1 MRFQYCRVEP
11 PDKALS
17 RGSSPSTAVC
27 LADENPT
34 EQNGFWLGLVER
46 TRSAR
51 MAQAKGGSDLF
62 DTPATTNPI
71 DQLKVIGQPA
81 DRVDGPRKVSGKAP
95 YAYERHDM
103 VPDPAYGVILGS
115 AIAKGRIISIDSRDA
130 ESAPGVLAI
139 VTADNAGKL
148 GKASNHT
155 AHMLAGPRSEEHT
168 SELQSLMR
176 ISYAVF

>member
-1 MRFQYCRVEP
+1 MI
-11 PDKALS
+11 
-17 RGSSPSTAVC
+17 
-27 LADENPT
+27 
-34 EQNGFWLGLVER
+34 
-46 TRSAR
+46 
-51 MAQAKGGSDLF
+51 F
-62 DTPATTNPI
+62 DTSATTNPI

-139 VTADNAGKL
+139 VTADHAGKL
-148 GKASNHT
+148 GKASNPT
-155 AHMLAGPRSEEHT
+155 AHMLAGTTVEPYD
-168 SELQSLMR
+168 Q
-176 ISYAVF
+176 AVALVVAESFEQARAAAALIRVDYERKDGDRKRGVEGKSVVG

>member
-1 MRFQYCRVEP
+1 MI
-11 PDKALS
+11 
-17 RGSSPSTAVC
+17 
-27 LADENPT
+27 
-34 EQNGFWLGLVER
+34 
-46 TRSAR
+46 
-51 MAQAKGGSDLF
+51 F
-62 DTPATTNPI
+62 DTPTTTNPI

-130 ESAPGVLAI
+130 ESAPGVL
-139 VTADNAGKL
+139 
-148 GKASNHT
+148 
-155 AHMLAGPRSEEHT
+155 RSEEHT